1 MISTARQT
9 EQVDN
14 ALGMALTAHPGDGST
29 VTVPGN
35 VLAWT
40 KDTLIVFRDNLAQ
53 QRWSSCPCGQDCG
66 QHVTDAAVLRAVRD
80 DLQLLPDTIS
90 A

>member
-1 MISTARQT
+1 
-9 EQVDN
+9 
-14 ALGMALTAHPGDGST
+14 MALTTHPGGSM

-40 KDTLIVFRDNLAQ
+40 SEALTVFRDNLQQ

-66 QHVTDAAVLRAVRD
+66 QHTTDAAVLRAVRD
-80 DLQLLPDTIS
+80 DLQLLPDTTS